1 MPNIKLPDGNSISF
15 EKNVTGLQ
23 IAEEISK
30 SLSKQALVISVDGN
44 LRDLNYEKFIEKGE
58 QAISDSEDYN
68 SHNTKRLNVEE
79 MKQLLTKLS
88 VINDSIKTN

>member
-1 MPNIKLPDGNSISF
+1 ASF
-15 EKNVTGLQ
+15 ELDNYFV
-23 IAEEISK
+23 
-30 SLSKQALVISVDGN
+30 VPPD